1 MKAVIYCQYL
11 LGVGHL
17 FRSLRLAAGLR
28 GWETILLVGGPETAV
43 NPPAHVRLIRQP
55 ELFSDAS
62 FSRLIAGP
70 GRDVETVKKERAGQ
84 LIRLMTDFRPDV
96 LVTEQ
101 YPFGRSMFRFE
112 LDPCIKAAREGR
124 FGPMKLVCSLRD
136 VISVRRDQDHWEDK
150 VLGRLSAGFDGVLV
164 HSDPSLLTLDLTF
177 GKVDRIPCPVHYTG
191 FIAPERTDGPDRSIR
206 REFGISDQ
214 SRLVVAGL
222 GGGRVGRELFP
233 ALIQAFRRPA
243 LADSHLLLFPGPL
256 AEPDWLANLE
266 ARTAELPLVSL
277 VPPRPDFHRFLTAA
291 DLAVGLGGYN
301 TCLEIIAARTPALL
315 YPWNGSPEQELRCR
329 VLERPGCR
337 ELLRTDD
344 LAPTRL
350 SQRIRGMLT
359 RRTKIDIDI
368 DLNGAAETARLLNQ
382 LVSEEPMTLGGE
394 L

>member
-17 FRSLRLAAGLR
+17 FRSLRLAAGLG

-43 NPPAHVRLIRQP
+43 TPPAHVRLIRQP

-70 GRDVETVKKERAGQ
+70 GQGVETVKKERAKQ
-84 LIRLMTDFRPDV
+84 LIRLMTNFRPDV
-96 LVTEQ
+96 LLTEQ

-136 VISVRRDQDHWEDK
+136 VISVRKDRDHWEDK
-150 VLGRLSAGFDGVLV
+150 VLGRLNAGFDGVLV
-164 HSDPSLLTLDLTF
+164 HSDPSLLPLDLTF
-177 GKVDRIPCPVHYTG
+177 NKVDRIPCPVHYTG
-191 FIAPERTDGPDRSIR
+191 FIAPKQTDGSGRAIR
-206 REFGISDQ
+206 REFGVSDQ

-233 ALIQAFRRPA
+233 ALIEAFRRPA
-243 LADSHLLLFPGPL
+243 LADNHLLLFPGPL
-256 AEPDWLANLE
+256 AEPDWLADLR
-266 ARTAELPLVSL
+266 ARTVDLPLVSL
-277 VPPRPDFHRFLTAA
+277 VPPRPDFHRFLAAA

-315 YPWNGSPEQELRCR
+315 YPWRGSPEQELRCR
-329 VLERPGCR
+329 VLERAGRR
-337 ELLRTDD
+337 EILRAED
-344 LAPTRL
+344 LDPIRL
-350 SQRIRGMLT
+350 SKRIRDRLT
-359 RRTKIDIDI
+359 QSSKVDHDI
-368 DLNGAAETARLLNQ
+368 DLNGAAQTARLLNQ
-382 LVSEEPMTLGGE
+382 LVAEEPMARGGE